1 MPLDEVD
8 AARLAALSFNRSGP
22 FYRLQ
27 CRLGLIDERNLNVGR
42 RALLLAAL
50 AWLPALR
57 LAALQGLAWGGAA
70 ERTLLLDFRLHAF
83 AIAIA
88 AFIVM
93 ERAADQ
99 RLGWLL
105 SQFVAR
111 GIVSEASRPG
121 LVATHQA
128 SLRRSGSALAE
139 GAMLLAA
146 YAMSWLWLSHA
157 ALQSPGGSWVGQVVD
172 GAWQPSAAGG
182 WVLLVTVPLYGFLLL
197 RWLWRFGCW
206 ALMLRDLARC
216 RLQLVATHA
225 DRCGGLSFIGLY
237 PGTYTLFV
245 FALSTVVSAGVLRQI
260 VHHGAGLTSFKFEAI
275 GLILFLLVA
284 FVLPLCAFTPLL
296 LGLKRRG
303 LADYGALVS
312 RHNLAFESRWI
323 GGPTADTD
331 GAAALGSPDVSSLA
345 DLAAGYELVTRI
357 KPVPVSRASLAPLL
371 LAALLPI
378 VVVAATQMPF
388 KQIFGALK
396 GLLLV

>member
-50 AWLPALR
+50 AWLPALG

-139 GAMLLAA
+139 GVMLLAA

-157 ALQSPGGSWVGQVVD
+157 ALQSP
-172 GAWQPSAAGG
+172 AAAGSA
-182 WVLLVTVPLYGFLLL
+182 
-197 RWLWRFGCW
+197 RWW
-206 ALMLRDLARC
+206 
-216 RLQLVATHA
+216 
-225 DRCGGLSFIGLY
+225 
-237 PGTYTLFV
+237 
-245 FALSTVVSAGVLRQI
+245 
-260 VHHGAGLTSFKFEAI
+260 
-275 GLILFLLVA
+275 
-284 FVLPLCAFTPLL
+284 
-296 LGLKRRG
+296 
-303 LADYGALVS
+303 
-312 RHNLAFESRWI
+312 
-323 GGPTADTD
+323 TAP
-331 GAAALGSPDVSSLA
+331 GSPA
-345 DLAAGYELVTRI
+345 RPAG
-357 KPVPVSRASLAPLL
+357 
-371 LAALLPI
+371 
-378 VVVAATQMPF
+378 
-388 KQIFGALK
+388 GCCW
-396 GLLLV
+396 